1 MTIEI
6 LLQTLKIAINEFF
19 KMFDTC
25 VININSEIGISLS
38 ELVIGGIV
46 AVVII
51 RVACAFAFRN

>member
-6 LLQTLKIAINEFF
+6 LLQTLKISINEFF

>member
-6 LLQTLKIAINEFF
+6 LLQVLKISINEFF

-38 ELVIGGIV
+38 ELVIAGIV

-51 RVACAFAFRN
+51 RIACSFAFRN